1 MNKHLLNSSKVLIF
15 AFSFGYKVKYNF
27 QIMKIREKIESEA
40 LDMYNDLRRTSEL
53 SPMECYMEVAKK
65 LDVKPWNVQYIVIKS
80 RRQGKE
86 VL

>member
-1 MNKHLLNSSKVLIF
+1 M
-15 AFSFGYKVKYNF
+15 
-27 QIMKIREKIESEA
+27 RDRIEAET
-40 LDMYNDLRRTSEL
+40 LHMYNDLRRTSEL

>member
-1 MNKHLLNSSKVLIF
+1 MNKHLLNSRKVLIF
-15 AFSFGYKVKYNF
+15 AFRIEYKIKHNF

-65 LDVKPWNVQYIVIKS
+65 LDVKPWNVQYIIIKA

>member
-1 MNKHLLNSSKVLIF
+1 
-15 AFSFGYKVKYNF
+15 
-27 QIMKIREKIESEA
+27 MKIREKIESEA

>member
-1 MNKHLLNSSKVLIF
+1 
-15 AFSFGYKVKYNF
+15 
-27 QIMKIREKIESEA
+27 MKIREKIEAEA

-80 RRQGKE
+80 RRNGKE

>member
-1 MNKHLLNSSKVLIF
+1 MLNSSKVLIF
-15 AFSFGYKVKYNF
+15 AFRFGYKVKYNF
-27 QIMKIREKIESEA
+27 QIMKIREKIENET

-65 LDVKPWNVQYIVIKS
+65 LEVKPWNVQYIIIKS
-80 RRQGKE
+80 RRNGKE